1 MAMAAAASGGGG
13 GRRGRRGGRKHRPMS
28 EINMTPFI
36 DVMLVLL
43 IIFMVA
49 APLLTTGVPLDL
61 PQTAAAAL
69 NVDKQPL
76 IVSIKADGKLFLM
89 DTEVAQADLLPKLQ
103 AIAKTGPE
111 ERIFVRGDKA
121 ISYGRV
127 MEVMGTINAG
137 GFSRVALLAEQP
149 APAGAPAPRAAAPA
163 RNTPRP
169 PQRQ

>member
-111 ERIFVRGDKA
+111 ERIFVRGDKTVA
-121 ISYGRV
+121 YGKV
-127 MEVMGTINAG
+127 ADLMAVLTSTGYKK
-137 GFSRVALLAEQP
+137 VALVNEPQP
-149 APAGAPAPRAAAPA
+149 
-163 RNTPRP
+163 TK
-169 PQRQ
+169 

>member
-1 MAMAAAASGGGG
+1 MAMSMP
-13 GRRGRRGGRKHRPMS
+13 GRGNGRSRYKPMA
-28 EINMTPFI
+28 EINVTPMV

-49 APLLTTGVPLDL
+49 APLMTVGVPVDL
-61 PQTAAAAL
+61 PKTAAAPI
-69 NVDKQPL
+69 NQENEPITISV
-76 IVSIKADGKLFLM
+76 
-89 DTEVAQADLLPKLQ
+89 DTEGKVFLQ
-103 AIAKTGPE
+103 ETPVELANLVEQLRAIARAQPAGAPE
-111 ERIFVRGDKA
+111 RRIFVRGDKA

-149 APAGAPAPRAAAPA
+149 APAGAPAPARPAAPA